1 MAKTTTL
8 IFGGNSGIGSVISK
22 GFRDRGDVVYT
33 VSRREI
39 DSSSHISYDFCSDQ
53 KFSFEAPIDHLV
65 FSQRYRGASQDDE
78 VKVMLTQ
85 PSSIV
90 EALAHSIKP
99 GGSITFL
106 GSVAGS
112 LTVEEQPVQY
122 HHIRAGIEAMT
133 RFYAVRFGKFDI
145 RCNCVI
151 PTTIIK
157 PGNEAFFAPTN
168 VTRQQIEQITP
179 LGRMG
184 TAVDVANV
192 VIFFASQ
199 GAGFIS
205 GQCIT
210 VDGGTSAI
218 GHEAVAKIFAN

>member
-1 MAKTTTL
+1 M
-8 IFGGNSGIGSVISK
+8 IFGGNSGIDSVITK
-22 GFRDRGDVVYT
+22 EFRNRGDVVYT

-39 DSSSHISYDFCSDQ
+39 DSPAHIRYDFCSDQ
-53 KFSFEAPIDHLV
+53 KFSFGAPIDHLV
-65 FSQRYRGASQDDE
+65 FSQRYRGASQEDE
-78 VKVMLTQ
+78 AQVMLSQ
-85 PSSIV
+85 PARIV
-90 EALAHSIKP
+90 EELAHRMNP

-112 LTVEEQPVQY
+112 YTVEEQPMHY

-133 RFYAVRFGKFDI
+133 RFYAVEFGKFDI

-157 PGNEAFFAPTN
+157 PGNEAFYAPTN

-192 VIFFASQ
+192 VIFFASP

-218 GHEAVAKIFAN
+218 GHETVAKILAR